1 MKAKIDYFDLIT
13 KAIMWILGIAAIY
26 MLLLKI
32 TDHSPTIDAILTTVI
47 GIMAMG
53 LLNLYYH
60 FGEFNNFIKETFPR
74 FERNIQESFDR
85 VKEDLTEIKRKP

>member
-1 MKAKIDYFDLIT
+1 
-13 KAIMWILGIAAIY
+13 MWILGIIAIY

-32 TDHSPTIDAILTTVI
+32 TGHSPTLDTILTTFI
-47 GIMAMG
+47 GILAMG

-60 FGEFNNFIKETFPR
+60 FGDFNHFIKETFPR
-74 FERNIQESFDR
+74 FEKKIQESFER